1 MKIAAIVN
9 RKGQHVESVRETEPL
24 DSAVDVM
31 HRKAIGSV
39 VVHDSGAR
47 EILGIVSQ
55 TEIVAATAARGGNA
69 LKLPVLL
76 FMRKP
81 ALFCACQDD
90 AASVMR
96 LMTRERCRHI
106 VVCSASGGIA
116 GVVSLGDLVAAL
128 LEEAQLE
135 TGVLRDMARSRL
147 LSVPG

>member
-1 MKIAAIVN
+1 MKIGAIVN

-24 DSAVDVM
+24 DQAVDVM

-55 TEIVAATAARGGNA
+55 TEIVAAAARGGNA

-106 VVCSASGGIA
+106 IVCSAAGGIA

-135 TGVLRDMARSRL
+135 AGVLRDMARSRL

>member
-55 TEIVAATAARGGNA
+55 TEIVAATAARDFIDTIINVEA
-69 LKLPVLL
+69 
-76 FMRKP
+76 
-81 ALFCACQDD
+81 
-90 AASVMR
+90 
-96 LMTRERCRHI
+96 
-106 VVCSASGGIA
+106 
-116 GVVSLGDLVAAL
+116 DLVARSASMQGGRIIL
-128 LEEAQLE
+128 AGGDQSTININAVLDA
-135 TGVLRDMARSRL
+135 TGT
-147 LSVPG
+147 PGGSIAVHIRPPNMRG